1 MVTARSQRYSDIVYG
16 ELDFSALAPF
26 GPWAL
31 RSSGGH
37 EPVLTG
43 VVQVREG
50 RGVVAYGSTVSEVL
64 RELLRLIHEG
74 EASLVP
80 ISAELTVESGS

>member
-1 MVTARSQRYSDIVYG
+1 MVTARSQRYNDVVYG
-16 ELDFSALAPF
+16 ELDFSALAPY
-26 GPWAL
+26 GPWTL

-43 VVQVREG
+43 VVQVRPG
-50 RGVVAYGSTVSEVL
+50 RGVVAYGATVSEVL

-74 EASLVP
+74 EASLVAIGP
-80 ISAELTVESGS
+80 DLVVL